1 MKTRLKRLLT
11 PGQLL
16 LALGML
22 LLSLTMLVPL
32 LNILAKSFSDPALSP
47 SVGGLRVIPAGFSTI
62 NYEIVFSNKVILPT
76 LWNSVF
82 ITVVGTLINILLTTS
97 AAYVLIQPG
106 LVFKKTIMTFLIIMM
121 LFDPGLVPEYL
132 QIKSLG
138 LIGSQWS
145 VILVTAVNVYYLII
159 MMRYFQAVPQDI
171 YEAARIDGAGHL
183 RMLGSMVYP
192 LAKSGIATI
201 TMFYAVVRWNEYF
214 KASIYLTKASETTL
228 QVILRQFVV
237 LGDTTTLVGMSN
249 MMSYNELARIDYG
262 ALKAATIVVAI
273 VPILILYPFVLR
285 FYTKDIMAGSVKG

>member
-1 MKTRLKRLLT
+1 MNKWKKLFS

-16 LALGML
+16 LNLLMI

-47 SVGGLRVIPAGFSTI
+47 SMSGLRIIPAGFSTI
-62 NYEIVFSNKVILPT
+62 NYQIVFSNKVILPT

-82 ITVVGTLINILLTTS
+82 ITVVGTAINIVLTTS

-106 LVFKKTIMTFLIIMM
+106 LMFKRTIMTFLIVMM

-132 QIKSLG
+132 LVKDLG
-138 LIGSQWS
+138 LIGSRWS
-145 VILVTAVNVYYLII
+145 VILVTSVNVYYLII
-159 MMRYFQAVPQDI
+159 MMRYFQAVPSDI
-171 YEAARIDGAGHL
+171 YEAARIDGAGHV
-183 RMLGSMVYP
+183 RMLSSMVFP

-214 KASIYLTKASETTL
+214 KASIYLTEKSKTTL

-237 LGDTTTLVGMSN
+237 LGDTVSLVGAQNIMN
-249 MMSYNELARIDYG
+249 YNELARIDYG
-262 ALKAATIVVAI
+262 ALKMATIVIAI
-273 VPILILYPFVLR
+273 VPILLLYPFVLK
-285 FYTKDIMAGSVKG
+285 FYTKDVMAGSVKE

>member
-214 KASIYLTKASETTL
+214 KASIYLTEKAKTTL